1 MEPHDAAQAG
11 RKPRRFRGR
20 SFRAGRPRRD
30 DRHQQRLDGASDD
43 RLFEVC
49 RAEERCLITLDLDFA
64 NPLRFALAGTA
75 GVCVLR
81 YAPTA
86 VQQSMLAAINTL
98 AAALQRHDVAGQLWI
113 VTPDRIRAYAGSS
126 DEQN

>member
-1 MEPHDAAQAG
+1 MTRLKLDENLGNSAVAVFEQAG
-11 RKPRRFRGR
+11 H
-20 SFRAGRPRRD
+20 D
-30 DRHQQRLDGASDD
+30 VTTVHQQRLDGVSDD

-49 RAEERCLITLDLDFA
+49 RAEARCLITLDLDFA
-64 NPLRFALAGTA
+64 NPLRFALAGSA

-86 VQQSMLAAINTL
+86 VRQSMLAAINTL

-113 VTPDRIRAYAGSS
+113 VTPDRIRAYTGSS
-126 DEQN
+126 DEQD